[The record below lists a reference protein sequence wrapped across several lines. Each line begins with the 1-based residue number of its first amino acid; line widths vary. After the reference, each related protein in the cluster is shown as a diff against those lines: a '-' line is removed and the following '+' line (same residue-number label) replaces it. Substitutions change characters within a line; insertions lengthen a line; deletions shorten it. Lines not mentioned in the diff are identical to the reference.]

1 MTKSLLAL
9 FAALLT
15 ICVSA
20 QTRTFSFTDVQS
32 RNSLQQWEKL
42 PGTTLRT
49 AQFTP
54 GKIDLKIDRNYHL
67 KIVQTTHL
75 PDKGAIYLCKDEQQ
89 HDITVM
95 LVSDDRMF
103 FVQRQKTIPDQ
114 FQTSCKTLGRQVVC
128 RCGLIEISSR
138 KWFFQCLYL

>member
-20 QTRTFSFTDVQS
+20 QTRSFSFTDVQS

-54 GKIDLKIDRNYHL
+54 EKIDLKIDRNYHL

-103 FVQRQKTIPDQ
+103 LYNDKKRF
-114 FQTSCKTLGRQVVC
+114 
-128 RCGLIEISSR
+128 LINFRPATKPVADRS
-138 KWFFQCLYL
+138 YADAD